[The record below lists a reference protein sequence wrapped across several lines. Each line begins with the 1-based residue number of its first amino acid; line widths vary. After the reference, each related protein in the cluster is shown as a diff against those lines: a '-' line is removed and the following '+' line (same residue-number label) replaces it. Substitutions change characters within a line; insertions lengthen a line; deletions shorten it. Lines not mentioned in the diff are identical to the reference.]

1 MLLGRGAYE
10 YFQPTWPQAEG
21 PYMDRINA
29 MRKLVFSDSL
39 EAVDW
44 SNAELVRGDAVDAVR
59 GMEGRFV
66 VYGYTRLAQSL
77 LAAGLVD
84 ELDFA
89 VHPLVLTPKR
99 ALTLVA
105 AEAQASGVVCLLAL
119 DPAREDVIGDV
130 DEEWF
135 RIGTLGAADV
145 VHESPEETEDRI
157 EPRRHEGTKRFS
169 AQQLNC
175 LLAQG
180 NAGT

>member
-1 MLLGRGAYE
+1 MRRIKVGALVTLDGVRADPQSWALEYFDEAMVERSLADLERTDAMLLGRGAYE

-59 GMEGRFV
+59 GMDGRFV

-99 ALTLVA
+99 ALTLVG
-105 AEAQASGVVCLLAL
+105 AEAQTSGVVS
-119 DPAREDVIGDV
+119 IKV
-130 DEEWF
+130 D
-135 RIGTLGAADV
+135 AHA
-145 VHESPEETEDRI
+145 
-157 EPRRHEGTKRFS
+157 
-169 AQQLNC
+169 
-175 LLAQG
+175 
-180 NAGT
+180 